1 MRNRQPHA
9 RAKFGDPNPCSSS
22 EIRGEAN
29 WYFIIRYLIIL
40 DVTLGISIKFVYYIL
55 PSKPRCACKYNK
67 VPDDK
72 VPICSPLNF
81 GRTTR
86 LGITKFGTRMWLTIM
101 HHPVQKSFEKSKKNV

>member
-40 DVTLGISIKFVYYIL
+40 DVTLGISIKFVYYIQI
-55 PSKPRCACKYNK
+55 PQ
-67 VPDDK
+67 V
-72 VPICSPLNF
+72 
-81 GRTTR
+81 
-86 LGITKFGTRMWLTIM
+86 
-101 HHPVQKSFEKSKKNV
+101 

>member
-40 DVTLGISIKFVYYIL
+40 VCTLRKLIKGNKIDHKMYSIKGMLTTTIDYKAVD
-55 PSKPRCACKYNK
+55 YNLLYLRY
-67 VPDDK
+67 
-72 VPICSPLNF
+72 LNVIN
-81 GRTTR
+81 R
-86 LGITKFGTRMWLTIM
+86 I
-101 HHPVQKSFEKSKKNV
+101 N